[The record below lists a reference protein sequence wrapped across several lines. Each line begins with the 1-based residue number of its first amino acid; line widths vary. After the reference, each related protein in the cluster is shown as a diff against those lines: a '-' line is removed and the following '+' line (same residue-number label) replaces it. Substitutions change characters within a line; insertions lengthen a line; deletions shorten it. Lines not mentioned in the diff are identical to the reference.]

1 MIGLKQLN
9 EAVNVLVMKAAD
21 ASGTGTELVEEDL
34 SRPIL
39 RPSVKV
45 VLEPGSDA
53 RMTDGAVERSATFR
67 IYFFARDKDR
77 PKADNLAMREALG
90 AAFLDGIS
98 VGDGWLPID
107 EGLSFDVVDGVLTA
121 SLDLNWTD
129 EIPETGEYMEEL
141 NLEMEGTL

>member
-1 MIGLKQLN
+1 MTLKELN
-9 EAVNVLVMKAAD
+9 QAVNALVSKAAAD
-21 ASGTGTELVEEDL
+21 SGTSAELVEEDL
-34 SRPIL
+34 SRPIP
-39 RPSVKV
+39 RPGVKV
-45 VLEPGSDA
+45 VLEPGSDT
-53 RMTDGAVERSATFR
+53 RMTDGSVERSATFR
-67 IYFFARDKDR
+67 IYFFARDKNR
-77 PKADNLAMREALG
+77 PKMDNLAMREALG

-121 SLDLNWTD
+121 ALDINWTE